1 MATAKKSTKTAKTSK
16 TTKATKTTKAPKTV
30 KTTPKTTK
38 ATKKVEKKTSKK
50 FFIGIIIAAIIAV
63 LAASGFFIYTKFFAA
78 PNISGTYE
86 LTGMESDGED
96 QSDSITVLKGLGLK
110 ATLELKEDKTGKL
123 DLFGDSSDIT
133 YDKEKINID
142 GNAAG
147 YSYKDGTLTIEEN
160 GTKLIFTINR

>member
-1 MATAKKSTKTAKTSK
+1 MATAKKSTKSTKTAKTTK
-16 TTKATKTTKAPKTV
+16 TTKTKAPKTV

-38 ATKKVEKKTSKK
+38 APKKVEKKTSKK
-50 FFIGIIIAAIIAV
+50 FFIGIIIAAVIAV
-63 LAASGFFIYTKFFAA
+63 LAATGFFVYTKFFAT

-123 DLFGDSSDIT
+123 DLFGDDSDLT
-133 YDKEKINID
+133 YDKDKINID
-142 GNAAG
+142 GNAAS

-160 GTKLIFTINR
+160 GTKLIFSIQK